1 MLQWSKNILFA
12 VALTALLTL
21 PALAEVR
28 EEFHKTVPMD
38 AIGSLTV
45 KNVNGNITITAWDRN
60 EAQIDAVKTARSE
73 EKLREA
79 RIEVNGSGHS
89 INVETK
95 LPEHSNNSGKVDYN
109 IHVPRGARI
118 FKAETVNGNVRID
131 GPSGRIKAETVNGN
145 VEVWGAAD
153 ELSLETVNGEA
164 KASLVTGGHRVKLN
178 TVNGTVSIQVP
189 ANINAH
195 VKASTTTGKI
205 HSDLPLSVETSR
217 YGPGAN
223 ADANLGSGGETIS
236 LETVNGSIYI
246 HKN

>member
-1 MLQWSKNILFA
+1 MLRRSKTILFA
-12 VALTALLTL
+12 LALTALLTL
-21 PALAEVR
+21 PAAAEVR

-38 AIGSLTV
+38 TNGSLSV
-45 KNVNGNITITAWDRN
+45 KNVNGSVTITAWDRN
-60 EAQIDAVKTARSE
+60 EAQIDVVKTAHSE

-79 RIEVNGSGHS
+79 RIEITGSGNS

-95 LPEHSNNSGKVDYN
+95 LPEHTNNSAKVNYD

-118 FKAETVNGNVRID
+118 FHAETVNGSVRID
-131 GPSGRIKAETVNGN
+131 GPTGRIKAETVNGS

-153 ELSLETVNGEA
+153 ELSLETVNGEV
-164 KASLVTGGHRVKLN
+164 KASLVNGGHRVKLE
-178 TVNGTVSIQVP
+178 TVNGAVSIQMP

-205 HSDLPLSVETSR
+205 HSDLPLAIDSSQ

-223 ADANLGSGGETIS
+223 ADSNLGAGGETIS

-246 HKN
+246 HKQ